1 MSHEEVEMEKET
13 IIEEDDHGLYGHEYL
28 SKLTGL
34 ETGKILQ
41 ELQLGLAQSL
51 CNATYCRDCNEEG
64 TLHWHGSNSWN
75 SSKML
80 MINCE
85 NTSCATATTLLNVG
99 RWWWDQLEKEE
110 EDMNEEELLINKSL
124 RAIATVN
131 QYYIKLAY
139 SNGKQS
145 PTLGTLP
152 TPSSPS
158 GKGEKATKNSG
169 ALGNNIKGPLQSL
182 RRAQPSRAH
191 DSWADTMEE
200 EAMKRKS
207 SISSISPVSGHGDQK
222 SGLSENTSRSGIS
235 PTARKPLLR
244 NPFKKRERE
253 EPTSGKE
260 AKKSKARDDRGI
272 PLQLIGDMDTTL
284 DNDGSEEKDFD
295 GDRSQPPKET
305 VEPNSGKDARESK
318 AMEDRGT
325 PPQLTGVM
333 DTSPDND
340 GSEEKDFDGDSPPP
354 SRETEEPTSGKEA
367 KKSKAMEVRGTPPQ
381 LTGAVVTT
389 PDTEVFEEKDCD
401 GDSSPPPSR
410 AEYNLLLMH
419 NRQLQAQIA
428 ALTQEVTNMRVAMEK
443 MSTQRPLAN
452 SPNAGPRNSSTSN
465 RGSRGGSR
473 GGKPNRLPRAEA
485 TRYSTA
491 AIEHLFSSDKDK
503 QELRGILSLP
513 LNERDQAL
521 TMTLKPLLEPD
532 YPEPLYNLNE
542 VLDWLLSHD
551 NEYLFKLL
559 TEPGEDL
566 KKLLE
571 AINRNSAKETEGAP
585 TQSYASAAAKT
596 PPKSES
602 ELKQQRLRAKERNV
616 AMSFFQEKIP
626 QEWKSVTIRWYPG
639 KQYKDPRV
647 LNSLAWRAMEKMKI
661 RSAIKDLCL
670 IGKQL
675 IRIYYC
681 EATAT
686 KVEAAI
692 ESAKLSIVTD
702 LKATP
707 TFESKADIK
716 ASTINRASYLLA
728 KHSPISRLCTLIIQ
742 EVPAEW
748 REECLEKVKQRAAAN
763 HARHQ

>member
-1 MSHEEVEMEKET
+1 
-13 IIEEDDHGLYGHEYL
+13 
-28 SKLTGL
+28 
-34 ETGKILQ
+34 
-41 ELQLGLAQSL
+41 
-51 CNATYCRDCNEEG
+51 
-64 TLHWHGSNSWN
+64 
-75 SSKML
+75 
-80 MINCE
+80 
-85 NTSCATATTLLNVG
+85 
-99 RWWWDQLEKEE
+99 
-110 EDMNEEELLINKSL
+110 
-124 RAIATVN
+124 
-131 QYYIKLAY
+131 
-139 SNGKQS
+139 
-145 PTLGTLP
+145 
-152 TPSSPS
+152 
-158 GKGEKATKNSG
+158 
-169 ALGNNIKGPLQSL
+169 
-182 RRAQPSRAH
+182 
-191 DSWADTMEE
+191 MEE

-295 GDRSQPPKET
+295 GDRSHPPKET
-305 VEPNSGKDARESK
+305 VEPTNDKDARESK

-354 SRETEEPTSGKEA
+354 SRESEEPTSGKEA

-465 RGSRGGSR
+465 RGNRGGSR
-473 GGKPNRLPRAEA
+473 GGKPTRLPRAEA

-491 AIEHLFSSDKDK
+491 TIEYLFSSDKDK

-571 AINRNSAKETEGAP
+571 GINRNSAKETEGAP